1 MKDNTFKYT
10 AIFIIITLAI
20 IWLLPVYSM
29 LTTSLKN
36 QEEVAKQEYIK
47 LPRHPQIQN
56 YIIAFKTLKTG
67 LKNSVIISI
76 PATVICVFIGSL
88 AGFFLTMFDFRPSRI
103 VFFWIVVATFL
114 PYQIVLIPITQYLSW
129 LHLLDSYAGL
139 ILIYVILNTPMATL
153 ITATFFMKVPPDFQ
167 EAASLDGCKSFAFYR
182 RILIPLSLP
191 GLVSSAILVFIQIY
205 NEFLLALALTRGPRV
220 KPVMPVL
227 AELKGSQIAQWHIQ
241 MAGAVI
247 TSIIPLVIFIVLSE
261 YFVSGL
267 IAGYGKE

>member
-1 MKDNTFKYT
+1 MKNNSFKFT
-10 AIFIIITLAI
+10 AIFIIVVLAI
-20 IWLLPVYSM
+20 LWLLPIYAM

-47 LPRHPQIQN
+47 LPKIPQIQN
-56 YIIAFKTLKTG
+56 YIKAFKILKTG
-67 LKNSVIISI
+67 LKNSIIISI
-76 PATVICVFIGSL
+76 PATIICVFFGSL
-88 AGFFLTMFDFRPSRI
+88 AGFYLTMFEFKPSRI
-103 VFFWIVVATFL
+103 VFFWIVIATFL

-129 LHLLDSYAGL
+129 LHLLDSYIGL
-139 ILIYVILNTPMATL
+139 ILIYVILNVPMGTL
-153 ITATFFMKVPPDFQ
+153 ITATFFMKVPSDFQ
-167 EAASLDGCKSFAFYR
+167 EAASLDGCKSFTFYR

-227 AELKGSQIAQWHIQ
+227 AELKGTQIAQWHIQ

-247 TSIIPLVIFIVLSE
+247 TSIIPLIIFIILSE

-267 IAGYGKE
+267 MAGYGKE